1 MSSTETFD
9 IVEAGDGR
17 WDVHLPDRLTVV
29 GFVWRTGAGFIAWD
43 WADRQVGVFDSLHR
57 AVGAL
62 GAFAA
67 AK

>member
-1 MSSTETFD
+1 
-9 IVEAGDGR
+9 VQ
-17 WDVHLPDRLTVV
+17 LPDRLTVV